1 MDTIMNIRQLRLEK
15 GWSQTQLAELSGLS
29 LRTVQRIEKGNKPTV
44 ESLKALASVFETQW
58 SDLVSARELSHI
70 DESKLSNEERLDL
83 EHIREVKRFL
93 RDCAIYLVS
102 LPFMLIFGWLYSSAS
117 FAVAAAVIWGSC
129 LAWDAFDVFDAKDF
143 FGLGWEKRMLEKRL
157 GRKVD

>member
-1 MDTIMNIRQLRLEK
+1 MKIRQLRLKK
-15 GWSQTQLAELSGLS
+15 GWSQIQLAELSGLS
-29 LRTVQRIEKGNKPTV
+29 LRTIQRIEKGNKPTI

-58 SDLVSARELSHI
+58 SDLVSENELSQI
-70 DESKLSNEERLDL
+70 DETKLSDEEQLDL

-102 LPFMLIFGWLYSSAS
+102 LPFMLFFGSLYSSAS
-117 FAVAAAVIWGSC
+117 LAIAAAVIWGSC

>member
-1 MDTIMNIRQLRLEK
+1 M
-15 GWSQTQLAELSGLS
+15 SELSGLS
-29 LRTVQRIEKGNKPTV
+29 LRTVQRIEKGNKPTI
-44 ESLKALASVFETQW
+44 ESLKALASVFETEW
-58 SDLVSARELSHI
+58 SDLINENELSQI

-102 LPFMLIFGWLYSSAS
+102 LPFMIFFGWLYSSAS
-117 FAVAAAVIWGSC
+117 MMIAAAVIWGSC
-129 LAWDAFDVFDAKDF
+129 LAWEAFDVLDAKDF